1 MPRLPTSRIA
11 RTARFGRMAAGA
23 AIKRDDP
30 VAAADQIV
38 EQLGRM
44 KGAAMKIGQVLSTI
58 DFDLVPE
65 GEREAFK
72 ERLAALRDQAPSVP
86 FKQMERLITREL
98 DGPVAQVFA
107 EFDPEPI
114 AAASIGQVYRAR
126 THDGQDVAV
135 KVQYPGVAEAVD
147 TDLRNMNLLFPLV
160 KRLAPGLDVKAIGGE
175 LRERIAEELDYEIEA
190 QNQRRVARVYRGHPH
205 VKVPEVLTS
214 LSTRKVLVSEFVVG
228 EDFTKVKARP
238 EAERDRFGELLFRFF
253 YGLVTHESL
262 AMGDPHPGNQLLMPD
277 GRVCFLDF
285 GLMRQIDPAYLE
297 TERRMARAAIAGD
310 AAETHRVLAE
320 LGYLPDP
327 DTFDPD
333 RVLEQL
339 AAAGEWYFISGFRR
353 LDPEYIRNAVEVAS
367 SPRSPYFEQM
377 RRQTLPP
384 QALLLRRMEG
394 LLFSVLGELRAGAD
408 WGAIAREY
416 IAAAPPS
423 TPLGEE
429 DAAFWGR
436 GGSWQPSPSTASTS

>member
-38 EQLGRM
+38 DQLGRM

-126 THDGQDVAV
+126 THEGQDVAV

-205 VKVPEVLTS
+205 VKVPEV
-214 LSTRKVLVSEFVVG
+214 
-228 EDFTKVKARP
+228 
-238 EAERDRFGELLFRFF
+238 
-253 YGLVTHESL
+253 
-262 AMGDPHPGNQLLMPD
+262 
-277 GRVCFLDF
+277 
-285 GLMRQIDPAYLE
+285 
-297 TERRMARAAIAGD
+297 
-310 AAETHRVLAE
+310 
-320 LGYLPDP
+320 
-327 DTFDPD
+327 
-333 RVLEQL
+333 
-339 AAAGEWYFISGFRR
+339 
-353 LDPEYIRNAVEVAS
+353 
-367 SPRSPYFEQM
+367 
-377 RRQTLPP
+377 
-384 QALLLRRMEG
+384 
-394 LLFSVLGELRAGAD
+394 
-408 WGAIAREY
+408 
-416 IAAAPPS
+416 
-423 TPLGEE
+423 
-429 DAAFWGR
+429 
-436 GGSWQPSPSTASTS
+436 